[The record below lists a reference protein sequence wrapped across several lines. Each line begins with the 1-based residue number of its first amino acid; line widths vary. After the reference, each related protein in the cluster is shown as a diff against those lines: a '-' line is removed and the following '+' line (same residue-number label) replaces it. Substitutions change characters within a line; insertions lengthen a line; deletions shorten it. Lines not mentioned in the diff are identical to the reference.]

1 MRQAISASRNS
12 YLRPMGVT
20 PTIRGCI
27 MKLGR
32 SNAASAFPTSLVSF
46 FYETLYL
53 HFSVTRFFPLISN
66 TLVRTCTDRK
76 RRKQWQIPL
85 ASGLLW
91 EGPIFGPKSNPLSN
105 LDAFENHR
113 LFKQEGRGGGYFGPA
128 TLLFPRSKFDIFRS
142 HGLVYG
148 LFRRLELF
156 TRKIY
161 GSAFRIRTI
170 SQPFRVVS
178 SLLMEPTGAI
188 TVGNGKKKKEKSSP
202 CAWQNG
208 SKLAFSSIT

>member
-46 FYETLYL
+46 FYETLYP

-76 RRKQWQIPL
+76 RRKQRQIPL
-85 ASGLLW
+85 AYYGRGRFLVPSPTLYRISMLSRTTDYSNRREGGGLLRSSHAFI
-91 EGPIFGPKSNPLSN
+91 PAFQIRHLS
-105 LDAFENHR
+105 LAR
-113 LFKQEGRGGGYFGPA
+113 TCL
-128 TLLFPRSKFDIFRS
+128 
-142 HGLVYG
+142 
-148 LFRRLELF
+148 
-156 TRKIY
+156 
-161 GSAFRIRTI
+161 RI
-170 SQPFRVVS
+170 V
-178 SLLMEPTGAI
+178 
-188 TVGNGKKKKEKSSP
+188 
-202 CAWQNG
+202 
-208 SKLAFSSIT
+208 

>member
-46 FYETLYL
+46 FYETLYP

-76 RRKQWQIPL
+76 RRKQRQIPL
-85 ASGLLW
+85 GSGLLW
-91 EGPIFGPKSNPLSN
+91 EGPIFGSKSNPLSN

-113 LFKQEGRGGGYFGPA
+113 LFKQERRGGA
-128 TLLFPRSKFDIFRS
+128 TSVQPRFYSRVPNSTSFARTDLFTDCLDDWNYLRERFMDRRFESERFRNRSGS
-142 HGLVYG
+142 
-148 LFRRLELF
+148 FRRF
-156 TRKIY
+156 
-161 GSAFRIRTI
+161 
-170 SQPFRVVS
+170 
-178 SLLMEPTGAI
+178 
-188 TVGNGKKKKEKSSP
+188 
-202 CAWQNG
+202 
-208 SKLAFSSIT
+208 